1 MRWGNQLLS
10 NAVIINLHL
19 DFTAPALPE
28 NNQDEWPN
36 TPGHKEPLRAVCA
49 PQPPTVSAN
58 QRLLGT
64 LQHKG
69 RVRGDP
75 VQPER
80 GKGAEKWGTTSSHL
94 CSGILS
100 TKTIENVGPLCT
112 YRHKDGSLV
121 CTRMVLCSL
130 SSSLLFF
137 FLWCL
142 YLFFS
147 HWWFLEHFQLFHSRS
162 EPTDPFPTLQLG
174 LEGRN
179 CHQQGQGSHACIEGG
194 SEACNRLRSQP
205 CTPATHNVPSS
216 KPVLRQTSILKSRY
230 KTGVLV
236 DLVPHGT
243 AKHEC
248 TSLLLAAPDIT

>member
-1 MRWGNQLLS
+1 M
-10 NAVIINLHL
+10 IINLHL

-142 YLFFS
+142 YLFS
-147 HWWFLEHFQLFHSRS
+147 LTDDFLNISSCCIADLSLQTHSPPYSLDSRA
-162 EPTDPFPTLQLG
+162 EIVTNKDKDPMPAFKVAQRLATDSGPNHAPLPLTMFP
-174 LEGRN
+174 
-179 CHQQGQGSHACIEGG
+179 AP
-194 SEACNRLRSQP
+194 SQF
-205 CTPATHNVPSS
+205 
-216 KPVLRQTSILKSRY
+216 
-230 KTGVLV
+230 
-236 DLVPHGT
+236 
-243 AKHEC
+243 
-248 TSLLLAAPDIT
+248 